1 MEIRWQME
9 TTSLR
14 LFRLLGVGNFVVII
28 PCLMLGSEV
37 KNQHSLIPFLEMS
50 RSRKQR
56 MYTISSGNPI
66 ATTQHFLTRLVVLVE
81 SVQSVVPPSGK
92 QLVTMCGSPGG
103 PMTTRTLQL
112 KALQPKRRCEEAPI
126 KGSQN
131 TKPMGVS
138 QIAVPLLTIG
148 FPVEKQPINWIMYRV
163 GPSVPF
169 QELPNGGLGLPLRTA
184 YCLATCA

>member
-1 MEIRWQME
+1 MVNRDNKSLTFSTLGGWQFCCDHPMLDASE
-9 TTSLR
+9 MKNPHS
-14 LFRLLGVGNFVVII
+14 LLGD
-28 PCLMLGSEV
+28 V
-37 KNQHSLIPFLEMS
+37 KEPKTTNVYDIL
-50 RSRKQR
+50 RK
-56 MYTISSGNPI
+56 PKI
-66 ATTQHFLTRLVVLVE
+66 ATTIHFLTRLVVLVQ

-92 QLVTMCGSPGG
+92 QLVTMYGSPGG

-126 KGSQN
+126 RVSQN

-148 FPVEKQPINWIMYRV
+148 FPIEKQPINWIMYRV

-169 QELPNGGLGLPLRTA
+169 QELPNGGLWFTTAHCLLLGNLCLGSGLW
-184 YCLATCA
+184 